1 MPFVKP
7 FHSFRL
13 LNMYFW
19 QSVFMYVI
27 QALLPFKFVILIF
40 IDIDLPNN
48 YKFYER
54 VFMNSVDI
62 VPCALNV

>member
-19 QSVFMYVI
+19 QSVFMYVM
-27 QALLPFKFVILIF
+27 QALLPFTFVILIF

-48 YKFYER
+48 YKFYEC

>member
-1 MPFVKP
+1 
-7 FHSFRL
+7 
-13 LNMYFW
+13 
-19 QSVFMYVI
+19 MYVI
-27 QALLPFKFVILIF
+27 QALLPFTFVILIF

>member
-1 MPFVKP
+1 
-7 FHSFRL
+7 
-13 LNMYFW
+13 
-19 QSVFMYVI
+19 MYVI
-27 QALLPFKFVILIF
+27 QELLPFKFVILIF